1 MGGGVPLA
9 SRLSEGRAPMVDVQI
24 GRGKRA
30 RQAYELDDLVI
41 VPSRRLRDR
50 DDVDLAWKI
59 DAYRF
64 RLPVVTPVESGTA
77 SAAVAAAGAL
87 PVLDLEGL
95 VQTSAPDVG
104 AIRDAIAAARGEGR
118 IAVRVS
124 PTRAAELVPVGVR
137 AEAELI
143 VIQGDV
149 VSAEHVS
156 SEGDSDLRTLIRSTD
171 VPVVV
176 GGCVSYHTALH
187 LMRTGAA
194 GVIVGG
200 GRPDLGIDVPLA
212 TAIAEVR
219 AARVRHLD
227 ETSVYCHLVAMGD
240 ISTGVDAAK
249 AIAVGADAVMT
260 DVDTVTGGELAD
272 SLRSSMAAC
281 GYTPVKEFQRAEV
294 AVR

>member
-137 AEAELI
+137 VEAELI
-143 VIQGDV
+143 VIQGL
-149 VSAEHVS
+149 S
-156 SEGDSDLRTLIRSTD
+156 LI
-171 VPVVV
+171 
-176 GGCVSYHTALH
+176 H
-187 LMRTGAA
+187 
-194 GVIVGG
+194 I
-200 GRPDLGIDVPLA
+200 
-212 TAIAEVR
+212 
-219 AARVRHLD
+219 
-227 ETSVYCHLVAMGD
+227 
-240 ISTGVDAAK
+240 
-249 AIAVGADAVMT
+249 
-260 DVDTVTGGELAD
+260 
-272 SLRSSMAAC
+272 
-281 GYTPVKEFQRAEV
+281 
-294 AVR
+294 